1 MDKKQLKTVLAVL
14 NVVRSTF
21 PETNEFIDSTLKE
34 ECEKERMTAD
44 EVIFYKFESIKLVW
58 INIFVLDLVLK
69 CLFFLFID
77 MKCVTDHKK
86 TKRLSKEEIKTK
98 LLDSMTIDEIVE
110 FDDLNKEAEE
120 TQDPEEAAK
129 IIKRYEDIIKTKN
142 KGIINVAYH
151 QGQVFKR
158 FKEKEKFAKLVSE
171 LGFHKTTIIFKISVF
186 KLCKKYPKLLNLL

>member
-1 MDKKQLKTVLAVL
+1 MWKG
-14 NVVRSTF
+14 
-21 PETNEFIDSTLKE
+21 
-34 ECEKERMTAD
+34 
-44 EVIFYKFESIKLVW
+44 
-58 INIFVLDLVLK
+58 
-69 CLFFLFID
+69 
-77 MKCVTDHKK
+77 VTDNKK
-86 TKRLSKEEIKTK
+86 AKRLSKEEIKKK

-129 IIKRYEDIIKTKN
+129 IIKRYEDIKTKK

-171 LGFHKTTIIFKISVF
+171 LGIHKTTIIFKISIF
-186 KLCKKYPKLLNLL
+186 KLS